1 MLTLKR
7 IVWVIFGVLLIT
19 VGAIIGIENETQVAF
34 SLFGVSL
41 GQMPLGLWVLTAFS
55 LGAVVALL
63 VTQLSVTAL
72 RRRVRSLNK
81 QLVLAQQK
89 NSPSL

>member
-7 IVWVIFGVLLIT
+7 VLWVIFGVLLIT
-19 VGAIIGIENETQVAF
+19 VGAIIGVENETRVGFQ
-34 SLFGVSL
+34 LFGTSL
-41 GQMPLGLWVLTAFS
+41 GQMPLGLWVLAAFS
-55 LGAVVALL
+55 LGTVVALL

-72 RRRVRSLNK
+72 RRRVRSLNR

-89 NSPSL
+89 SSPTP

>member
-41 GQMPLGLWVLTAFS
+41 GRMPLGLWVLTAFS

-72 RRRVRSLNK
+72 RRRVRALNK